1 MGSSYLRH
9 MKKWGLVEGAV
20 ELSVRKAD
28 SVLEQVVDL

>member
-1 MGSSYLRH
+1 MDSSYLRY
-9 MKKWGLVEGAV
+9 MKKWGLMPGAV